1 MTKRVQVTKA
11 QAKAAQMI
19 VERGATTG
27 RLVRSGVSRIADA
40 SAGRLASNPKSAA
53 RSSPSASPKN

>member
-19 VERGATTG
+19 VERSATTG
-27 RLVRSGVSRIADA
+27 RSIRSGVSKIATA
-40 SAGRLASNPKSAA
+40 SADRTVGAGKSSAKPLRASAK
-53 RSSPSASPKN
+53 R